1 MSSNLQLPT
10 AAGVHDVTLAL
21 DGLSVKATMQIPAAP
36 RDAPLVLVLHYG
48 GTPQGFYG
56 RPLLEDLFAPAWHT
70 LGAVIVAPVS
80 QGGDW
85 TTPANT
91 EAVLRL
97 LAAVEAN
104 YGCDRQRRVVAGYSL
119 GAIGSWHLIGQ
130 VPEYFSAAVPLAGRA
145 PSALPPTQT
154 PCYVLHSHADQLFPA
169 SEVQL
174 RLTEMTENGREVHSQ
189 FLSGVGHFDFG
200 AYREALE
207 SIAAWLPDVWSRSTP
222 N

>member
-10 AAGVHDVTLAL
+10 AAGLHDVTLAL
-21 DGLSVKATMQIPAAP
+21 DGRAVKATLQIPATP
-36 RDAPLVLVLHYG
+36 RHAPLVLVLHYG

-56 RPLLEDLFAPAWHT
+56 RPLVEDLFVPAWHT

-85 TTPANT
+85 TTPANLD
-91 EAVLRL
+91 AVLRL
-97 LAAVEAN
+97 LGAVEAN

-119 GAIGSWHLIGQ
+119 GAIGSWHLIAQ
-130 VPEYFSAAVPLAGRA
+130 MPEYFSAAVPMAGRA

-169 SEVQL
+169 YEVQQ
-174 RLTEMTENGREVHSQ
+174 RLTEMTENGREVHAQ
-189 FLSGVGHFDFG
+189 FLPGVGHYDFA

-207 SIAAWLPDVWSRSTP
+207 SIAAWLPDVWSRSTT

>member
-1 MSSNLQLPT
+1 MSANLQLPT
-10 AAGVHDVTLAL
+10 AAGLHDVTLAL
-21 DGLSVKATMQIPAAP
+21 DGLAVKATLQIPPAP
-36 RDAPLVLVLHYG
+36 RNAPLVLVLHYG

-56 RPLLEDLFAPAWHT
+56 RALVENLFAPAWHT

-85 TTPANT
+85 TTPSNLD
-91 EAVLRL
+91 AVLRL
-97 LAAVEAN
+97 LAAIEAN
-104 YGCDRQRRVVAGYSL
+104 YGCERQRRVVAGYSL
-119 GAIGSWHLIGQ
+119 GAIGSWHLIAQ
-130 VPEYFSAAVPLAGRA
+130 VPDYFSAAVPIAGRA
-145 PSALPPTQT
+145 PSALPATQT
-154 PCYVLHSHADQLFPA
+154 PCYVLHSHADELFPA

-174 RLTEMTENGREVHSQ
+174 RLTEMAENGREVHSQ

-207 SIAAWLPDVWSRSTP
+207 SIAAWLPVVWSRSTT